1 MRQDSFYYRITEEA
15 ATPNIK
21 QQHQQLK
28 QQQQQLKQQQQQ
40 LKQQQQH
47 QISSHNISNKNSS
60 SNNWSS
66 INNNWSNSNNNW
78 SSNTEYQTT
87 TAATD
92 HIKLQQQQQQQ
103 HQQQLQQQQLQQQQ
117 HLNLYLG
124 HLVPRG
130 GGILSIETLTFY
142 LNYILVFLF
151 FILLYTY
158 VLHLNTRSCPHK
170 PFLSSLACVAL
181 FNLQSKHLHLPC
193 RLTQK
198 TIMSPGLVVKGGD
211 S

>member
-103 HQQQLQQQQLQQQQ
+103 HQQQLQQQQ

-158 VLHLNTRSCPHK
+158 VLHLNPRSCPHK